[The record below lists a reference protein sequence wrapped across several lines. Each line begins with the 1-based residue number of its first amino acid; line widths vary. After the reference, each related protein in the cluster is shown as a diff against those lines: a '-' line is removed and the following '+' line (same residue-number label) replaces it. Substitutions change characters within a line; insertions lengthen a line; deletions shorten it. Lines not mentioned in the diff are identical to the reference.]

1 MLGANVS
8 FTAGCSEPWCK
19 LYSRAE
25 LVRVVRTADVV
36 LVCLGTGRWEWE
48 GTGWALPEE
57 GECSGREGLPMSH
70 L

>member
-8 FTAGCSEPWCK
+8 FTAGCSEPRCQR
-19 LYSRAE
+19 YSRAE
-25 LVRVVRTADVV
+25 LVKVVGAADVV

-48 GTGWALPEE
+48 DTGWALPGE
-57 GECSGREGLPMSH
+57 GGCSGRGGVPMSH